1 MTTMVCFESGG
12 VAYCVPVEATRAVR
26 PAVGIVALPAP
37 RPDIAGMIPGQ
48 PAMTV
53 ISVLGASG
61 GQILVMETSG
71 AKFGLLV
78 DSVTGL
84 RRIADADIHLAPDGQ
99 DRALVSGTIDSN
111 GVLVFVTDPD
121 AFAAR
126 L

>member
-1 MTTMVCFESGG
+1 MTTMVCFESDG

-26 PAVGIVALPAP
+26 SATGIVALPAP
-37 RPDIAGMIPGQ
+37 RPDVAGMIPG
-48 PAMTV
+48 PPPLTV

-61 GQILVMETSG
+61 SQILVMETRG
-71 AKFGLLV
+71 ATFGLLV
-78 DSVTGL
+78 DSVSGL
-84 RRIADADIHLAPDGQ
+84 RRIADADIHPAPDGQ

-111 GVLVFVTDPD
+111 GDLVFVTDPD